1 MPSPP
6 RQLKRSPPRKPL
18 HDRSES
24 STNERSSPTVR
35 LIGDPHAQV
44 YSSTPFPTHPSHV
57 LAPTSAKP
65 SGAVHEDVGVSEWH
79 GPANVLGNSWA
90 EEKYVRRAKSKDT
103 VDSDEENIGFYD
115 ELWPL
120 PLTKRSSPTVQSSST
135 NEPNYNANGR
145 SFIVDQTIEDERQS
159 DEIVQLPS
167 VATDGDQGA
176 LDSAFSILNA
186 DEPSYS
192 QQPQQQPVVPK
203 SSDGSISSA
212 GSTGTVIKTKLRDR
226 PNRASYSAFPYPS
239 RSSTSKSNIA
249 WGSATTPLPAASNV
263 DTSPVSPVSPVIP
276 ASPEPS
282 SVQPLNSHR
291 VVSLARSDASDGVNV
306 QYPLVRP
313 PTASGSWA
321 ETSENAQNRP
331 SRNPTRNTNR
341 WNPHLST
348 VESEGMT
355 DRSSGSTHF
364 ADSLRTSR
372 AANSRAQSPP
382 LPVFPRSVYAPQR
395 NAITSTIRM
404 VNERDDVGTGLA
416 PVPGSR
422 SSARF
427 SMFSGHS
434 NRDNQRTAMPST
446 RPSSRGSFFR
456 DSIPGWAR

>member
-1 MPSPP
+1 M
-6 RQLKRSPPRKPL
+6 
-18 HDRSES
+18 
-24 STNERSSPTVR
+24 
-35 LIGDPHAQV
+35 
-44 YSSTPFPTHPSHV
+44 
-57 LAPTSAKP
+57 
-65 SGAVHEDVGVSEWH
+65 HEDVGVSEWH
-79 GPANVLGNSWA
+79 GPTNVLGNSWA
-90 EEKYVRRAKSKDT
+90 EETYVQHARTEDT

-135 NEPNYNANGR
+135 NEPHYNTNEPHYNANGR

-167 VATDGDQGA
+167 VASDSELGA
-176 LDSAFSILNA
+176 LDSASSILNA
-186 DEPSYS
+186 HEPSYS

-212 GSTGTVIKTKLRDR
+212 GSTGTVIRTKLRDR
-226 PNRASYSAFPYPS
+226 PNRASYSAFPFSS
-239 RSSTSKSNIA
+239 RPSTSKSNIP
-249 WGSATTPLPAASNV
+249 WGSATTPLPATSDV

-276 ASPEPS
+276 DSPGNS
-282 SVQPLNSHR
+282 SVQPVNSHR
-291 VVSLARSDASDGVNV
+291 VVSLARSDASDTVNV

-313 PTASGSWA
+313 PTTSGSWA

-331 SRNPTRNTNR
+331 SRNPARNPNR

-355 DRSSGSTHF
+355 DRSSDSLHF
-364 ADSLRTSR
+364 ADSSRTSR
-372 AANSRAQSPP
+372 AANSRAQTPP
-382 LPVFPRSVYAPQR
+382 LPVFPRSAKAPQR
-395 NAITSTIRM
+395 NAITPTIRM
-404 VNERDDVGTGLA
+404 VNEKDDVGTGLA

-422 SSARF
+422 SSARL

-434 NRDNQRTAMPST
+434 NRDNHRTAMPST